1 MTEAE
6 FRVDV
11 TPESAIAF
19 AEVSGDWNPLHTD
32 PAHAAGTAFHVPVL
46 HGAFSAGLLS
56 RMAGMYLPGTDCLL
70 HSLQLRFIAPII
82 PPATLLVRG
91 VLESE
96 TGEVGRVNFT
106 VTDAKSGTRYVQG
119 HYGFGRHEYGRAQQN
134 PQELT
139 SGVALADTDLVLVTG
154 ASGAVGRAVLT
165 RLGSRGVA
173 LSRAFVEN
181 FATSHGGALPDDP
194 LSECIDGR
202 RVSAIIHCG
211 WPTPDNEPLL
221 AVSDIGASVEHHV
234 AAPLKQMLI
243 LARVLERYG
252 APGAML
258 VLLGSTA
265 ADPGRHNFRMP
276 LYSLA
281 KSLVP
286 VLTRALAVELGAKGM
301 RVAAIVLDVIDG
313 GMNERMSRSARV
325 ANAGRS
331 PFGLIPTP
339 DDVAMQIDW
348 LLQNNG
354 VLASGAVLSLTG
366 GAIP

>member
-1 MTEAE
+1 
-6 FRVDV
+6 
-11 TPESAIAF
+11 
-19 AEVSGDWNPLHTD
+19 
-32 PAHAAGTAFHVPVL
+32 
-46 HGAFSAGLLS
+46 
-56 RMAGMYLPGTDCLL
+56 MAGMYLPGTDCLL

-91 VLESE
+91 VLETE
-96 TGEVGRVNFT
+96 TEDVGRVSVT
-106 VTDAKSGTRYVQG
+106 VSDSISGTRYVQG
-119 HYGFGRHEYGRAQQN
+119 TYGFGRHEFGRI
-134 PQELT
+134 QEAPRILKP
-139 SGVALADTDLVLVTG
+139 GAPLADADLVLVTG
-154 ASGAVGRAVLT
+154 ASGAVGRAVLA

-173 LSRAFVEN
+173 LSRAIIEDS
-181 FATSHGGALPDDP
+181 AASLSDSQQDAALAEHIGGRL
-194 LSECIDGR
+194 
-202 RVSAIIHCG
+202 VTAIVHCG
-211 WPTPDNEPLL
+211 WPAPDNETLL

-234 AAPLKQMLI
+234 AAPLKQMLV
-243 LARVLERYG
+243 LARVLKRYG

-258 VLLGSTA
+258 VFLGSTA

-281 KSLVP
+281 KSMVP
-286 VLTRALAVELGAKGM
+286 VLTRALAVELGAMGM

-339 DDVAMQIDW
+339 DDVAQQIDW

-354 VLASGAVLSLTG
+354 VLASGTVLSLTG